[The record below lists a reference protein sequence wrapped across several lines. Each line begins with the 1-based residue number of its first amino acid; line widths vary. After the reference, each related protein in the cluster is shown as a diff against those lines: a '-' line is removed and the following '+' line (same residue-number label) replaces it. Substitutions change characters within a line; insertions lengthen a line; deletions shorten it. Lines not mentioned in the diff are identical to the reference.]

1 MGLVPAILVPCPQP
15 RPVVQQGLAASSVA
29 PCQDS
34 VVQRGQAT
42 AVSVVWRSSEG
53 QENLERQK
61 YFKFSSYVF
70 VCFCESGFDV
80 WSSKAT

>member
-61 YFKFSSYVF
+61 YF
-70 VCFCESGFDV
+70 
-80 WSSKAT
+80 